1 MTDMKEYARALF
13 LLTEEMGITDTALC
27 DVRVCNEALISN
39 PDYVK
44 LTDTPALATEEK
56 IALIDKAFLGICE
69 PVGNLIKILCEKHSV
84 YAFSSIA
91 KEYERLYNES
101 RGICPA
107 EVISAVPLAD
117 KDLEKIKAKLEA
129 VTGKKIIIK
138 NTTDTSI
145 IGGLKLRY
153 GGLQLDGSLKTR
165 LESIEKSLKDTII

>member
-13 LLTEEMGITDTALC
+13 LLTEEMGITDAALS
-27 DVRVCNEALISN
+27 DVKICTEVIGQN

-44 LTDTPALATEEK
+44 LTDTPALATDEK
-56 IALIDKAFLGICE
+56 ISLIDKAFSSVCE

-84 YAFSSIA
+84 YTFSAIA
-91 KEYERLYNES
+91 KEYERLYNEA

-107 EVISAVPLAD
+107 EVISAVALSDNAM
-117 KDLEKIKAKLEA
+117 KKIKAKLEE

-165 LESIEKSLKDTII
+165 LENIEKSLKDTII